1 MMGRHKYPLHGTHK
15 VQGGKLM
22 GTTDTDYFYFL
33 CPECRQILQAELLE
47 TDGDNEGRTHQFGL
61 YCSNCKLVDLVKI
74 PEGRHGWEGGHIE
87 NTVSRF
93 RFSTVNV
100 DSIETDVLLD
110 RWRYYLQGLPYTSLV
125 NLLKDARQMGLN
137 VCPLHRLKKKRKY
150 NIRKQIEY
158 AFVGKFDTA
167 TPADESEQFQKRVH
181 NALKAYFCK
190 HCGGRR
196 AERRYNKGFD
206 DCTCSR

>member
-1 MMGRHKYPLHGTHK
+1 MGRRPKQLWAWHDETLYVKAKYCGIHTL
-15 VQGGKLM
+15 
-22 GTTDTDYFYFL
+22 
-33 CPECRQILQAELLE
+33 ILF
-47 TDGDNEGRTHQFGL
+47 TDGFTFYQFKGDKNMYLKAADCLNWFKEELEYGREHGCRKKESKEYEQFIELYSKAIDGTLGNETQEA
-61 YCSNCKLVDLVKI
+61 DI
-74 PEGRHGWEGGHIE
+74 
-87 NTVSRF
+87 
-93 RFSTVNV
+93 VNV

-158 AFVGKFDTA
+158 AFV
-167 TPADESEQFQKRVH
+167 ESEQFQNRVH

-196 AERRYNKGFD
+196 AERCYNKGFD